1 MKNIEEQIQT
11 RKVEIQSNKVLQDY
25 INEFNNDIK
34 LNQFNLREKS
44 LTCSSIWAKWISYL
58 FLEKDNLQRIV
69 DAKQKIIKNKISH
82 PTVAVKPPS
91 ILKLKS
97 EDKLTENDETIQ
109 KLNCL
114 FKNTSDCIDY
124 IERTLNVLSNFGFNI
139 KNAIEALKLQLNH

>member
-1 MKNIEEQIQT
+1 MKEFEEQIQT

-69 DAKQKIIKNKISH
+69 DAKQKIIKNKTSQL
-82 PTVAVKPPS
+82 TMAKSPS

-109 KLNCL
+109 KLNIL

>member
-1 MKNIEEQIQT
+1 MKEFEEQIQT

-69 DAKQKIIKNKISH
+69 DAKQKIIKNKTSSS
-82 PTVAVKPPS
+82 TMAKSPS

-109 KLNCL
+109 KLNIL

>member
-1 MKNIEEQIQT
+1 MKEFEEQIQT

-69 DAKQKIIKNKISH
+69 DAKQKIIKNKTSQL
-82 PTVAVKPPS
+82 TMAKSPS

-97 EDKLTENDETIQ
+97 EDKLTENNETIQ
-109 KLNCL
+109 KLNIL

>member
-1 MKNIEEQIQT
+1 MKEFEEQIQT

-69 DAKQKIIKNKISH
+69 DAKQKIIKNKTSH
-82 PTVAVKPPS
+82 PTMVKSPS

-109 KLNCL
+109 KLNIL